1 MLIKWYDYKMIN
13 KNNNFKHSIFWE
25 QLLIKKNLIKN
36 VDIAKLFVDDHRRF
50 KNFSIKEENINILY
64 DFSKQHLDKSIL
76 NDLILAAKHC
86 ELNDKIQDLFNG
98 KSINLTENKP
108 AFHTQ
113 LRDPNASIAIQEGLN
128 KLKIFTENLYNSEFT
143 EILCLGIG
151 GSYLGPMFVSN
162 ALIKYTH
169 PLAKRFRL
177 HFLANCDQ
185 FSIDSMLSKLNPQK
199 TLVIISSKSFTTL
212 ETINNA
218 NSVID
223 WLKQQNYAD
232 NNYLN
237 QIVAVTSNVD
247 KAINFGIALKNI
259 FDFSEFVGG
268 RYSIWSAVG
277 LPFIIKIGFDNFK
290 KFLQGAYL
298 VDEHFKNRDFID
310 NIPVIMG
317 LISVWNIN
325 FMQYKSLAVIPYLD
339 VLNNFPEYL
348 QQLSMESNG
357 KSVDLQNQQLDYDT
371 VEIIWGGVGS
381 NVQHSFMQMLH
392 QGTQI
397 VPVDFIVSAIN
408 QQFLFANCV
417 AQSQALM
424 EGASNL
430 DQFKQCRGNRP
441 NSILLFPE
449 LTPEILGSLIA
460 IYEHKVFVQ
469 SVMWNI
475 NPFDQWGV
483 ELGKNLANQI
493 LSQMK
498 NNICQIGKSKEISPS
513 ISGLMEAYS
522 KFNYELIS

>member
-1 MLIKWYDYKMIN
+1 
-13 KNNNFKHSIFWE
+13 
-25 QLLIKKNLIKN
+25 
-36 VDIAKLFVDDHRRF
+36 A
-50 KNFSIKEENINILY
+50 
-64 DFSKQHLDKSIL
+64 
-76 NDLILAAKHC
+76 
-86 ELNDKIQDLFNG
+86 
-98 KSINLTENKP
+98 
-108 AFHTQ
+108 
-113 LRDPNASIAIQEGLN
+113 
-128 KLKIFTENLYNSEFT
+128 
-143 EILCLGIG
+143 
-151 GSYLGPMFVSN
+151 
-162 ALIKYTH
+162 
-169 PLAKRFRL
+169 
-177 HFLANCDQ
+177 
-185 FSIDSMLSKLNPQK
+185 SIDSMLSKLNPQK

-218 NSVID
+218 NSLIG
-223 WLKQQNYAD
+223 WLKQQNNNN
-232 NNYLN
+232 NNYFN
-237 QIVAVTSNVD
+237 QIIAVTSNFD
-247 KAINFGIALKNI
+247 KAINFGISPKNI
-259 FDFSEFVGG
+259 FDFSDAIGG

-277 LPFIIKIGFDNFK
+277 LPVIIKIGFDNFK

-298 VDEHFKNRDFID
+298 VDEHFKNRNFID

-339 VLNNFPEYL
+339 ALNNFPEYL

-371 VEIIWGGVGS
+371 VEIIFGGAGS

-408 QQFLFANCV
+408 QQFLFANCI

-424 EGASNL
+424 EGARNL
-430 DQFKQCRGNRP
+430 DLFKQCRGNRP

-460 IYEHKVFVQ
+460 LYEHKVFVQ

-498 NNICQIGKSKEISPS
+498 NNICQIGKSKEISSS
-513 ISGLMEAYS
+513 ILGLIEAYS

>member
-1 MLIKWYDYKMIN
+1 MIN
-13 KNNNFKHSIFWE
+13 QNNNSKSNNFKNSIFWE
-25 QLLIKKNLIKN
+25 QLLLKRDLIKN
-36 VDIAKLFVDDHRRF
+36 IDISRLFVEDRNRF
-50 KNFSIKEENINILY
+50 KNFSIRDENINIVY
-64 DFSKQHLDKSIL
+64 DFSKQHLDVPIL

-86 ELNDKIQDLFNG
+86 ELSDKIQDLFNG

-108 AFHTQ
+108 ALHTQ
-113 LRDPNASIAIQEGLN
+113 LRDPNASIAIQEVLN
-128 KLKIFTENLYNSEFT
+128 KLEIFTENLYNSEFT

-185 FSIDSMLSKLNPQK
+185 SSIDSMLSKLNPQK

-218 NSVID
+218 HSVIG
-223 WLKQQNYAD
+223 WLKQQNNNNN
-232 NNYLN
+232 NNYFN
-237 QIVAVTSNVD
+237 QIIAVTSNFD
-247 KAINFGIALKNI
+247 KAINFGINPKNI

-277 LPFIIKIGFDNFK
+277 LPVIIKIGFDNFK
-290 KFLQGAYL
+290 KFLQGAHL
-298 VDEHFKNRDFID
+298 VDEHFKHKHFID

-371 VEIIWGGVGS
+371 VEIIFGGAGS

-408 QQFLFANCV
+408 QQFLFANCI

-430 DQFKQCRGNRP
+430 DLFKQCRGNRP
-441 NSILLFPE
+441 NSILLFPQ

-460 IYEHKVFVQ
+460 LYEHKVFVQ

-498 NNICQIGKSKEISPS
+498 NNICQINQSKEISPS
-513 ISGLMEAYS
+513 ILGLIEAYS